1 MGGSL
6 RPGSAEEIGVGG
18 SPARQVPSL
27 PTAADTATK
36 PSASPPSARCAL
48 RPASQRSSPKR
59 IPSPNAERT
68 PMPLDPSEEV
78 ELLERFGIT
87 KAPAYQYHYRD
98 WRYSNL
104 DDDVAQARRDAAA
117 SCTDEHT
124 YEPP

>member
-1 MGGSL
+1 MRISDWSSDVCSFDL
-6 RPGSAEEIGVGG
+6 
-18 SPARQVPSL
+18 
-27 PTAADTATK
+27 
-36 PSASPPSARCAL
+36 
-48 RPASQRSSPKR
+48 RSSPKR

-104 DDDVAQARRDAAA
+104 DDAVAQARRDAAR
-117 SCTDEHT
+117 ST
-124 YEPP
+124 YSKEPPMAKSQRRSRKKPPTPKKAPLPNQNPHNPSKKAPAEK

>member
-1 MGGSL
+1 MCRFLFAFMFLFCLFFFSK
-6 RPGSAEEIGVGG
+6 
-18 SPARQVPSL
+18 QK
-27 PTAADTATK
+27 TAYEMRIRDWSSDVCSSDL

-104 DDDVAQARRDAAA
+104 DDAVAQARRDAAR
-117 SCTDEHT
+117 ST
-124 YEPP
+124 

>member
-1 MGGSL
+1 MIR
-6 RPGSAEEIGVGG
+6 RPPRST
-18 SPARQVPSL
+18 R
-27 PTAADTATK
+27 TDTLFPDTTLFR
-36 PSASPPSARCAL
+36 SASPPSARCAL

-104 DDDVAQARRDAAA
+104 DDAVAQARRDAAR
-117 SCTDEHT
+117 ST
-124 YEPP
+124 

>member
-1 MGGSL
+1 M
-6 RPGSAEEIGVGG
+6 GVGG
-18 SPARQVPSL
+18 SPARQVPAL
-27 PTAADTATK
+27 PIAADTATK

-104 DDDVAQARRDAAA
+104 R
-117 SCTDEHT
+117 SEEHT
-124 YEPP
+124 SELQSLMRISYAVFCLKKKKQHHNTNA